1 MIIVNKKILPLF
13 ISIIMIAVCFI
24 PADIFASTKT
34 VTSQKKVSFSLKVR
48 SYNSVKLT
56 WKKRAGKDAEYSIY
70 RARSGKKFVRIAK
83 VDGEKGSFT
92 DKRLRTDKTYKYKI
106 VSLRTEIVEVP
117 DEDAEEISAENDVSE
132 ADAGDRNSDT
142 ITVKTY
148 AYSKVKKVTP
158 IIAKPRSF
166 RASRCGSSTSVRLRW
181 KKSKDAAAY
190 KIYRSSKK
198 TKGYSLIEKLPA
210 SARTYKDRDSK
221 SKPVYY
227 YKIKA
232 VRKVNGKEHSSK
244 KVRAK
249 VYVKY
254 KISGK
259 SDYTASRLAA
269 YFKANGKKYPSYYRK
284 HSSAKTIKE
293 FAKIYVKE
301 CRAENIKP
309 EVAFAQCMLETGWLT
324 FRGDVSIT
332 QYNFAGLGATGGGVP
347 GNSFSTI
354 RKGIRAHIQHL
365 KAYASKAPLNKKCV
379 DPRFSYVTRGTCRY
393 VEWLGIYENP
403 HNAGWAATPGYGA
416 NLVEM
421 IKDI

>member
-1 MIIVNKKILPLF
+1 MIIVNKKILPLI
-13 ISIIMIAVCFI
+13 ISMIMIAVCFI
-24 PADIFASTKT
+24 PADIFASTKS
-34 VTSQKKVSFSLKVR
+34 VTSQKKVAFSLKVR

-70 RARSGKKFVRIAK
+70 RARSGKKFIRIAK

-92 DKRLRTDKTYKYKI
+92 DKKLRTDKTYKYKI
-106 VSLRTEIVEVP
+106 VSLRTDIVEVP
-117 DEDAEEISAENDVSE
+117 DEDAEEISADNDVSE
-132 ADAGDRNSDT
+132 ADAGDKNSDT

-148 AYSKVKKVTP
+148 AYSKVKKITP
-158 IIAKPRSF
+158 KIAKPGSF
-166 RASRCGSSTSVRLRW
+166 RAVRCGSSTSVRLRW

-198 TKGYSLIEKLPA
+198 NRGYSLIAKV
-210 SARTYKDRDSK
+210 SANKRTFKDRAKK
-221 SKPVYY
+221 SKPYY
-227 YKIKA
+227 YYRIKA
-232 VRKVNGKEHSSK
+232 VRKISGKEPSSK

-254 KISGK
+254 KISG
-259 SDYTASRLAA
+259 SSNYTASRLAA
-269 YFKANGKKYPSYYRK
+269 YFKANGKKYPSYYKK
-284 HSSAKTIKE
+284 HSGARTIKQ
-293 FAKIYVKE
+293 FAKIYVEE
-301 CRAENIKP
+301 CKAENIKP

-347 GNSFSTI
+347 GNSFGTI

-379 DPRFSYVTRGTCRY
+379 DPRFSYVTRGTCKY

-416 NLVEM
+416 NLVKM
-421 IKDI
+421 IKGI